1 MLSFEWVWL
10 VVLLPL
16 PILVRFLFSSALKTQ
31 EAALKI
37 PFSQEYRT
45 HSVSS
50 VTVSMR
56 KPLLK
61 VLMLLMWILLVFSAM
76 RPQWL
81 GDAIEL
87 PVSGRDL
94 MLAVDLSGSMETAD
108 FELNGNMV
116 DRLTATKHVAGQFI
130 KRRVGDRIG
139 LILFGTQAY
148 LQVPLTFDRFTVNQL
163 LNESAL
169 GLAGDNTAIGD
180 AIGLAV
186 KRLSKQSVD
195 SRVLILLTDGANTA
209 GEISPIKAAELAAVR
224 KLKIYTIGVGADRM
238 TIRSL
243 FGSRTVNPSSAL
255 DEKTLKL
262 IAESTGGKYYRAK
275 NTEAL
280 QKIYEILDELEPIE
294 KDKQTFR
301 PMSEL
306 YMWPLSASYILV
318 MLMLL
323 IQYFPNLRNIK
334 FKNNITTEKGLQ
346 ND

>member
-10 VVLLPL
+10 FVLLPL
-16 PILVRFLFSSALKTQ
+16 PILIRYLFSGTAKSQ
-31 EAALKI
+31 QAALKI
-37 PFSQEYRT
+37 PFGQDYRSNT
-45 HSVSS
+45 TTSITVSVSKP
-50 VTVSMR
+50 VSRVVMI
-56 KPLLK
+56 LIW
-61 VLMLLMWILLVFSAM
+61 VLLVLASM

-108 FELNGNMV
+108 FELNGSMV
-116 DRLTATKHVAGQFI
+116 DRLTATKHVASQFI
-130 KRRVGDRIG
+130 QRRVGDRIG

-148 LQVPLTFDRFTVNQL
+148 LQVPLTFDRDTVTQL

-186 KRLSKQSVD
+186 KRLSKQDVD

-209 GEISPIKAAELAAVR
+209 GEITPAKAAELAAVR
-224 KLKIYTIGVGADRM
+224 KLKIYTIGVGADKL

-243 FGSRTVNPSSAL
+243 FGNRTVNPSSSL

-280 QKIYEILDELEPIE
+280 QKIYKILDKLEPIE

-306 YMWPLSASYILV
+306 YMWPLAASFILA
-318 MLMLL
+318 LLLLL
-323 IQYFPNLRNIK
+323 IQYFPDISNLNSRRRSNK
-334 FKNNITTEKGLQ
+334 VAGSGK
-346 ND
+346 

>member
-1 MLSFEWVWL
+1 MLSFEWIWVL
-10 VVLLPL
+10 VVIPL
-16 PILVRFLFSSALKTQ
+16 PILIRYLFSSVTKTQ

-37 PFSQEYRT
+37 PFSQEYRST
-45 HSVSS
+45 MSASI
-50 VTVSMR
+50 TVSMT

-61 VLMLLMWILLVFSAM
+61 ILLSLTWLLLVISAM

-108 FELNGNMV
+108 FQLNGDMV
-116 DRLTATKHVAGQFI
+116 DRLTATKYVAGKFI
-130 KRRVGDRIG
+130 QRRVGDRIG

-148 LQVPLTFDRFTVNQL
+148 LQVPLTFDRYTVTQL

-209 GEISPIKAAELAAVR
+209 GEISPAKAAELAAVR

-238 TIRSL
+238 TVRSL
-243 FGSRTVNPSSAL
+243 FGSRTVNPSSSL

-306 YMWPLSASYILV
+306 YMWPLAASFVLA

-323 IQYFPNLRNIK
+323 IQYFPTLHSIRSAK
-334 FKNNITTEKGLQ
+334 SNNQKQGIAK
-346 ND
+346 

>member
-1 MLSFEWVWL
+1 MLSFEWFWL
-10 VVLLPL
+10 SLALPL
-16 PILVRFLFSSALKTQ
+16 PILIRYFVATALQSQ

-37 PFSQEYRT
+37 PFSQEYRSGYT
-45 HSVSS
+45 STISISVS
-50 VTVSMR
+50 
-56 KPLLK
+56 KLLYR
-61 VLMLLMWILLVFSAM
+61 VLLTLIWISLIAASM

-116 DRLTATKHVAGQFI
+116 DRLTAIKYVAGQFI
-130 KRRVGDRIG
+130 QRRVGDRIG

-148 LQVPLTFDRFTVNQL
+148 LQVPLTFDRDTVTQL

-169 GLAGDNTAIGD
+169 GLAGDSTAIGD

-186 KRLSKQSVD
+186 KRLSSQSIE

-209 GEISPIKAAELAAVR
+209 GELSPLKSAELAAVR
-224 KLKIYTIGVGADRM
+224 KLKIYTIGVGADKM
-238 TIRSL
+238 MVRSL
-243 FGSRTVNPSSAL
+243 FGNRTVNPSSSL
-255 DEKTLKL
+255 DEKTLTT
-262 IAESTGGKYYRAK
+262 IAELTGGKYYRAR
-275 NTEAL
+275 NTQAL

-306 YMWPLSASYILV
+306 YMWPLATSFALA
-318 MLMLL
+318 LL
-323 IQYFPNLRNIK
+323 LLF
-334 FKNNITTEKGLQ
+334 LQ
-346 ND
+346 NPPSFSRITGKRDE

>member
-1 MLSFEWVWL
+1 VMLSFEWIWL
-10 VVLLPL
+10 SLVLPM
-16 PILVRFLFSSALKTQ
+16 PIVIRYVLSGVARSQ
-31 EAALKI
+31 EAALQI
-37 PFSQEYRT
+37 PFSQEYRFNIAS
-45 HSVSS
+45 SVS
-50 VTVSMR
+50 VSLR
-56 KPLLK
+56 KPLFQI
-61 VLMLLMWILLVFSAM
+61 LMILIWISLVASSM

-116 DRLTATKHVAGQFI
+116 DRLTAIKYVASQFI

-148 LQVPLTFDRFTVNQL
+148 LQVPLTFDRDTVSQL

-186 KRLSKQSVD
+186 KRLSKQSID

-209 GEISPIKAAELAAVR
+209 GEITPIKAAELASIR
-224 KLKIYTIGVGADRM
+224 KLKIYTIGVGADKL
-238 TIRSL
+238 IVRSL

-255 DEKTLKL
+255 DEKTLTAIAKL
-262 IAESTGGKYYRAK
+262 TGGKYYRAK

-306 YMWPLSASYILV
+306 FMWPLGVSFVLAL
-318 MLMLL
+318 LLLL
-323 IQYFPNLRNIK
+323 IRNFPDLSRVR
-334 FKNNITTEKGLQ
+334 FKDNG